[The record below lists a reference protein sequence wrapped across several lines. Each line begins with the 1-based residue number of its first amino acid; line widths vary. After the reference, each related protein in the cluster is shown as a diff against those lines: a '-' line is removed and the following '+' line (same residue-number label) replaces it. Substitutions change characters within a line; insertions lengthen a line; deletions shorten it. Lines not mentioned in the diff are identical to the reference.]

1 MGDQICLHAP
11 WAQVVPV
18 RKRAHW
24 HLSLSL
30 DRTARINASSLVS
43 SMRVIALRVSL
54 NLLAANPDAGF
65 TSSMYNVTQPFVTP
79 VQGVVPNAQS
89 TGSVLDVLSL
99 LVLLVYA
106 LLAFGIVR
114 MGANPSRSPLGPKGT
129 EKGCRSRLP

>member
-1 MGDQICLHAP
+1 MDDQLCLHEP

-24 HLSLSL
+24 HLLLSL
-30 DRTARINASSLVS
+30 DRTARINTSSLVS
-43 SMRVIALRVSL
+43 SMRVIALRVIL
-54 NLLAANPDAGF
+54 KFLAANPDAGF
-65 TSSMYNVTQPFVTP
+65 TSFTYTVTQPFVTLF
-79 VQGVVPNAQS
+79 QGVVPDAQR
-89 TGSVLDVLSL
+89 TGSVLETSSL

>member
-1 MGDQICLHAP
+1 MDDQICLHEP

-30 DRTARINASSLVS
+30 DRTARINTSSLVS
-43 SMRVIALRVSL
+43 SMRLIALRVIFK
-54 NLLAANPDAGF
+54 LLAANPDAGF
-65 TSSMYNVTQPFVTP
+65 TSSMYNVTQPFVTLI
-79 VQGVVPNAQS
+79 QGVVPDAQR
-89 TGSVLDVLSL
+89 TGSVLEVSSV

-114 MGANPSRSPLGPKGT
+114 MGANPSRSPLGPKVT